1 MVSRPILLA
10 VILFIAAAAWSQSPG
25 NAEAHAT
32 LVRSDPP
39 VNARLSESPTTV
51 TAFYSESL
59 DSRLSSMEVFDG
71 AGARV
76 DSGEVTF
83 GPDPAQMSVA
93 VEKLAPAFY
102 AVQWETLSSVDG
114 HLLKG
119 SIPFTVLNPDG
130 SEPAGS
136 RPLVE
141 VASGYSITSAKP
153 ADVITKWINILGAVL
168 LVGGVAFAL
177 GVAGPASRRLP
188 APLQEEA
195 LSARRRHLAWAV
207 WTGLFMLA
215 ITGVTELL
223 LKANTL
229 GGLGFMDEVLRT
241 DWGEHWIQ
249 RQILVAAM
257 LPVFVTFQL
266 RGARV
271 DLLGEAALWGVLAG
285 GGLYVFVVA
294 LVSHGA
300 SIPGS
305 FWAIAADFSH
315 LLASAVWVG
324 MLIQLAL
331 LLAWV
336 RRRPSV
342 GERDDLML
350 GHLTRFSPFAASS
363 VVILL
368 GSGSANALS
377 QLPNLSAI
385 VETVYGQ
392 MLLIKLSLM
401 MALLLVAAVNAF
413 YLRPRLTADDASVA
427 APVTAPRLRALLWR
441 MVRIEIGL
449 AIVVL
454 LVAAALVQYPTSRQ
468 QRSAE
473 ANVETST
480 QAAASFD
487 AIQPAGDVDVQL
499 SISPNQVGTNAFLLY
514 LFPPSSGQPAE
525 VSRVRLRFQS
535 PDASLGPSEIVAD
548 GTGQS
553 TYKAVGPFLNQPGN
567 WEVHVD
573 LRRVDADDVSTVF
586 NVGVTGI
593 GAAEK
598 LDRFALPLQAGSWAA
613 VAAVGVF
620 LGVILG
626 AIWITQWPGRARSP
640 RHPSG

>member
-1 MVSRPILLA
+1 MISRPILLA
-10 VILFIAAAAWSQSPG
+10 GILFIAAAAWSQSASD
-25 NAEAHAT
+25 AEAHAT

-39 VNARLSESPTTV
+39 VNARLTESPATV

-59 DSRLSSMEVFDG
+59 DSRLSSMKVFDG

-93 VEKLAPAFY
+93 VEKLEPAYY
-102 AVQWETLSSVDG
+102 AVQWETLSSIDG

-119 SIPFTVLNPDG
+119 SIPFTILNPDG

-136 RPLVE
+136 RPSVE

-168 LVGGVAFAL
+168 LVGGVGFAL
-177 GVAGPASRRLP
+177 GVAGPASRNLP

-207 WTGLFMLA
+207 WPGLLMLA
-215 ITGVTELL
+215 ITGVTEWL
-223 LKANTL
+223 LKANNL
-229 GGLGFMDEVLRT
+229 GGLGFLDDVLRT

-249 RQILVAAM
+249 RQLLVAAM
-257 LPVFVTFQL
+257 VPVFATFQL
-266 RGARV
+266 RGARAG
-271 DLLGEAALWGVLAG
+271 LLGEAALWGALAG
-285 GGLYVFVVA
+285 GGSYVFVVA

-305 FWAIAADFSH
+305 FWAIAADFCH

-324 MLIQLAL
+324 MLVQLAL
-331 LLAWV
+331 LLAWI

-342 GERDDLML
+342 EERDALLL

-368 GSGSANALS
+368 ASGSANALS
-377 QLPNLSAI
+377 QLPDVSAM

-392 MLLIKLSLM
+392 VLLIKLSLM
-401 MALLLVAAVNAF
+401 MTLLLVAAVNAF
-413 YLRPRLTADDASVA
+413 YLRPRLTADDASA
-427 APVTAPRLRALLWR
+427 SAVTAPRPRALLWR

-454 LVAAALVQYPTSRQ
+454 FVAAALVQYPTSRQ

-480 QAAASFD
+480 QEAASFD

-514 LFPPSSGQPAE
+514 LFPPSTGEPAE

-535 PDASLGPSEIVAD
+535 PDDSLGPSEIIAD
-548 GTGQS
+548 ETRQS
-553 TYKAVGPFLNQPGN
+553 TYKAVGPFLNQPGA
-567 WEVHVD
+567 WQVRVD
-573 LRRVDADDVSTVF
+573 LRRVKVDDVSTVF
-586 NVGVTGI
+586 TVDVTGI
-593 GAAEK
+593 GAAGK
-598 LDRFALPLQAGSWAA
+598 LDRFAFPLEAGSWAA
-613 VAAVGVF
+613 VAAVGAF
-620 LGVILG
+620 LSVILV
-626 AIWITQWPGRARSP
+626 AIWTPQWPGRARP
-640 RHPSG
+640 PHRPSG